1 MSNRGLTYK
10 KIFVDSKYR
19 LPQSNSSS
27 DFSIELNENLELP
40 EGTRLHVVDI
50 SLPAA
55 FKTTE
60 VGFYEYLYVMIFDN
74 SDVFVKNFR
83 IYLGNKIYFSEQLT
97 FDIHAGLNSNTED
110 LSAGG
115 IFNYAYSSATR
126 TVEYSIKDGLNYK
139 VKIPTDDE
147 LSNYVNNQWD
157 TNTANYDS
165 KNILSINYLLSN
177 YVASSP
183 LTVWTSSYLNLVP
196 FRYLFIS
203 SPELSDYKYSAPNS
217 YSSSIIKKVLVNSQL
232 GGIINDAG
240 SSLSEDYISVGN
252 RNLKKISFKI
262 TDETGKVMNLY
273 DIPCQFAL
281 LLSNPAYY

>member
-1 MSNRGLTYK
+1 MSNKRLTYK

-40 EGTRLHVVDI
+40 EGTKMHVVDI
-50 SLPAA
+50 SIPAA

-60 VGFYEYLYVMIFDN
+60 VNFYEYIYVMIFDN

-97 FDIHAGLNSNTED
+97 FDIHAGMNSNTED
-110 LSAGG
+110 LNSGG

-126 TVEYSIKDGLNYK
+126 TVEFSIKDGLNYK

-147 LSNYVNNQWD
+147 LSNYVNATW
-157 TNTANYDS
+157 NTTQANYDS
-165 KNILSINYLLSN
+165 KNPLSINYLLSN
-177 YVASSP
+177 YVPSSP
-183 LTVWTSSYLNLVP
+183 LTVWNSSYLNLVP

-203 SPELSDYKYSAPNS
+203 SAALSDYKYSAPTS
-217 YSSSIIKKVLVNSQL
+217 YSSSIIKKVLVNQQL

-240 SSLSEDYISVGN
+240 SNLSEDYIDVGN
-252 RNLKKISFKI
+252 RNLKRIDFKI
-262 TDETGKVMNLY
+262 TDERGIVMNLY
-273 DIPCQFAL
+273 DIPVQFAL
-281 LLSNPAYY
+281 LLSHHSY

>member
-27 DFSIELNENLELP
+27 DFSIELNENVELP
-40 EGTRLHVVDI
+40 EGTRLHITDI
-50 SLPAA
+50 SIPAA

-60 VGFYEYLYVMIFDN
+60 VNFYEYIYVMIFDN

-83 IYLGNKIYFSEQLT
+83 IYLGNRIYFAEQLT

-147 LSNYVNNQWD
+147 LSNYVNGTW
-157 TNTANYDS
+157 NTTQANYDS
-165 KNILSINYLLSN
+165 NNPLSINYLLSN
-177 YVASSP
+177 YVPSNP
-183 LTVWTSSYLNLVP
+183 LTVWNSSYLNLVP
-196 FRYLFIS
+196 FRYIFIS
-203 SPELSDYKYSAPNS
+203 SATLSDYKYSAPTT

-240 SSLSEDYISVGN
+240 SSLSEDYIDVSN
-252 RNLKKISFKI
+252 RTLKRLDFKI
-262 TDETGKVMNLY
+262 TDERGTVMNLY
-273 DIPCQFAL
+273 NISVQFAL
-281 LLSNPAYY
+281 LLSHPSY

>member
-1 MSNRGLTYK
+1 MSSKGLTYK

-40 EGTRLHVVDI
+40 EGTRLHITDI
-50 SLPAA
+50 SLPASW
-55 FKTTE
+55 KTTE
-60 VGFYEYLYVMIFDN
+60 VGFYKYMYVIIFDN

-83 IYLGNKIYFSEQLT
+83 IYLGNKIYFAEQLT

-110 LSAGG
+110 LVAGG

-126 TVEYSIKDGLNYK
+126 TAEFSIKDGLNYK

-147 LSNYVNNQWD
+147 LSNYVG
-157 TNTANYDS
+157 NTWNTTQASYDS

-177 YVASSP
+177 YVPSNP
-183 LTVWTSSYLNLVP
+183 LTVWNSSYLNLVP

-203 SPELSDYKYSAPNS
+203 SPELSDYKYSAPIIPILVV
-217 YSSSIIKKVLVNSQL
+217 SSKR
-232 GGIINDAG
+232 
-240 SSLSEDYISVGN
+240 Y
-252 RNLKKISFKI
+252 
-262 TDETGKVMNLY
+262 
-273 DIPCQFAL
+273 
-281 LLSNPAYY
+281 

>member
-27 DFSIELNENLELP
+27 DFSIELNDNMECP
-40 EGTRLHVVDI
+40 EETRLHITDI
-50 SLPAA
+50 SLPASW
-55 FKTTE
+55 KTTE

-97 FDIHAGLNSNTED
+97 FDIHQSLNSNTED
-110 LSAGG
+110 LNAGG

-147 LSNYVNNQWD
+147 LSNYVA
-157 TNTANYDS
+157 NTWNTTQANYDS
-165 KNILSINYLLSN
+165 NNILSINYLLSN

-196 FRYLFIS
+196 FRYVFIS
-203 SPELSDYKYSAPNS
+203 SPELSDYRYSAPNT

-232 GGIINDAG
+232 GGIINDQGAT
-240 SSLSEDYISVGN
+240 LNEDYIDIGN
-252 RNLKKISFKI
+252 RNLKRLSFRI
-262 TDETGKVMNLY
+262 TDETGKVLNLY
-273 DIPCQFAL
+273 DLIVQFAL
-281 LLSNPAYY
+281 LLSHPSY

>member
-19 LPQSNSSS
+19 LPQSVSSS
-27 DFSIELNENLELP
+27 DFSIELNENIEIP
-40 EGTRLHVVDI
+40 EGTRLHITDI
-50 SLPAA
+50 SIPAT

-110 LSAGG
+110 LNTGG
-115 IFNYAYSSATR
+115 IFNYAYSSPTR
-126 TVEYSIKDGLNYK
+126 TVEFSIKDGLNYK
-139 VKIPTDDE
+139 IKIPTDDE
-147 LSNYVNNQWD
+147 LSNYVG
-157 TNTANYDS
+157 NTWNTTQANYDS
-165 KNILSINYLLSN
+165 NNPLSINYLLSN
-177 YVASSP
+177 YVPSNP

-196 FRYLFIS
+196 FRYVFIS
-203 SPELSDYKYSAPNS
+203 SPSLSDYKYSAPTS

-232 GGIINDAG
+232 GGIINDPG
-240 SSLSEDYISVGN
+240 SSLSEDYIDVSN
-252 RNLKKISFKI
+252 RTLKRLDFKI
-262 TDETGKVMNLY
+262 TDERGVVMNLY
-273 DIPCQFAL
+273 NIPCQFAL
-281 LLSNPAYY
+281 LLSHPSAY

>member
-1 MSNRGLTYK
+1 MSSKGLTYK

-40 EGTRLHVVDI
+40 EGTRLHITDI
-50 SLPAA
+50 SLPASW
-55 FKTTE
+55 KTTE
-60 VGFYEYLYVMIFDN
+60 VGFYEYMYVMIFDN

-83 IYLGNKIYFSEQLT
+83 IYLGNKIYFAEQLT

-126 TVEYSIKDGLNYK
+126 TVEFSIKDGLNYK

-147 LSNYVNNQWD
+147 LSNYVG
-157 TNTANYDS
+157 NTWNTTQASYDS

-177 YVASSP
+177 YVPSNP
-183 LTVWTSSYLNLVP
+183 LTVWNSSYLNLVP

-203 SPELSDYKYSAPNS
+203 SPELSDYKYSAPNT
-217 YSSSIIKKVLVNSQL
+217 YSSSIIKKVLITQQL

-240 SSLSEDYISVGN
+240 ASLNEDYIDVGN
-252 RNLKKISFKI
+252 RNMKRISFKI

-273 DIPCQFAL
+273 NLNIQFAL
-281 LLSNPAYY
+281 LLSHPSY

>member
-27 DFSIELNENLELP
+27 DFSIELNENLDCP
-40 EGTRLHVVDI
+40 EGTRLHITDI
-50 SLPAA
+50 SLPAT

-157 TNTANYDS
+157 TDTANYDS

-196 FRYLFIS
+196 FRYVFIS
-203 SPELSDYKYSAPNS
+203 SPTLSDYKYSAPTS
-217 YSSSIIKKVLVNSQL
+217 YSSSIIKKVLITQQL
-232 GGIINDAG
+232 GGIVNDAG
-240 SSLSEDYISVGN
+240 SSLSEDYIDISG
-252 RNLKKISFKI
+252 RNLKRLDFKI
-262 TDETGKVMNLY
+262 TDERGVVMNLY
-273 DIPCQFAL
+273 NIPVQFAL
-281 LLSNPAYY
+281 LISNPAYY

>member
-1 MSNRGLTYK
+1 MTNKGLTYK

-50 SLPAA
+50 SIPAA

-60 VGFYEYLYVMIFDN
+60 VNFYEYMYVMIYDN

-97 FDIHAGLNSNTED
+97 FDIHQSLNTNTED
-110 LSAGG
+110 LNAGG

-126 TVEYSIKDGLNYK
+126 TVEFSIKDGLNYK
-139 VKIPTDDE
+139 VKIPTDNE
-147 LSNYVNNQWD
+147 LATYVGGVW
-157 TNTANYDS
+157 NTIQTDYDS
-165 KNILSINYLLSN
+165 KNPLSINYLLSN
-177 YVASSP
+177 YVPSSP
-183 LTVWTSSYLNLVP
+183 LTVWNSSYLNLVP

-203 SPELSDYKYSAPNS
+203 SAALSDYKYSAPNS
-217 YSSSIIKKVLVNSQL
+217 YSSSIIKKVLVNQQL

-240 SSLSEDYISVGN
+240 SSLSEDYIDVGN
-252 RNLKKISFKI
+252 RNLKRIDFKI
-262 TDETGKVMNLY
+262 TDERGTVMNLY
-273 DIPCQFAL
+273 DIPVQFAL
-281 LLSNPAYY
+281 LLSHPSY